1 MSGNQI
7 DLAGTQELFNH
18 QLQEKDVFSRY
29 RDYLDDRD
37 KGSSIIR
44 RGAK

>member
-1 MSGNQI
+1 MSENQI
-7 DLAGTQELFNH
+7 DLAGTRELFNH

-29 RDYLDDRD
+29 HDYLDDRD
-37 KGSSIIR
+37 KRSSIIP